1 MADIFEL
8 GFRIDTTPLNAA
20 KTAAENAAR
29 SVSQL
34 GDAEEKAA
42 RQAKNLADA
51 QKQASGAKVD
61 AAGSADRL
69 ANSLNGLNGKISVS
83 AASLQSMAAIMGAG
97 AGGGGG
103 LAAGMGVA
111 SQALGRFAAALGP
124 VGIAVV
130 GTAVAIGALAV
141 AAKSMLEPLAKASD
155 NLELFRARLTNAL
168 SDAGLAEQSLAAL
181 RDMAEETGLGF
192 QTTAD
197 AFLRFARA
205 NQTIGAST
213 SEMIQFTETIQKLGA
228 VSGASLGETQSAMMQ
243 LGQALASGRL
253 QGDELRSIGENAP
266 AILKAIADGL
276 GVSVGQIRAMG
287 SAGELSTQKI
297 FEAILKATNRT
308 REEFARLPTTVE
320 REGQKVSDAW
330 ERMLATMGTKL
341 RASDIYKFFQNQ
353 LLNAINA
360 ANAMMAGSTPAQQS
374 NERLRGVQ
382 GRIIATG
389 RMRNEDGSWNMERG
403 LAMEALRDVDDSS
416 KSEEARAS
424 ARAAIERYM
433 RVRVEELRRASTPGG
448 NAILA
453 ELEAASRGVEA
464 AAEAAVQ
471 AGRVSAEVEARN
483 RRTATIERGTA
494 TGREY
499 DDFQS
504 RITKLQQARETIQA
518 ALTQA
523 RASRSSSNVEERD
536 QANTAIPA
544 LIRQLDGLDREARRA
559 QPALAK
565 LRDEVNDA
573 QEAARR
579 AGGYGGGFTLMAE
592 AIKAAQ
598 SAEALGGTVGQFASA
613 LSQKRAE
620 ELKEQ
625 AAGLERQ
632 VTQQRELTAAQGR
645 GADEIRRVTNAQE
658 DANKAFEM
666 VGNLSRTEYPQLFAA
681 LDRVIALQRQ
691 LRDESKKTGEALAES
706 LTQATVAGLQRQR
719 EAAQSG
725 SGAVTRAQQEAEI
738 ERIRLQ
744 QGNEAAM
751 RREREIRAQ
760 NEASA
765 ASNVNEAE
773 IRASRARM
781 TIGMTP
787 RARADYDAR
796 IAGVDAARRGVTPEE
811 SQRLG
816 AAAEGEA
823 RARMAD
829 QDAQTLRNGELELE
843 QAQRRMQFV
852 NMTAENMR
860 IQEAVLRRQT
870 ELRREGVD
878 VESEYGRRLI
888 AQTKEIELQTIAFEK
903 QRAKVEA
910 MFGVIDNLASGFRGV
925 MISALEDS
933 FKTGKFNAEQFFQ
946 GLTGLIAKA
955 GAEMM
960 YEISIKP
967 FVMAAANAAKMWAS
981 GLFSGGGGAGVAPQ
995 ALGGA
1000 FTLGGVKE
1008 FAAGGIVG
1016 SPTYFAFA
1024 NGGRLG
1030 LMGEAGPEAIMPLK
1044 RGADGKLGV
1053 GGYGGGGDVTV
1064 VINDQRGKGEQVG
1077 VEQGTGPD
1085 GQRIISI
1092 MVRDEVKRAIRSG
1105 EMDRD
1110 MATNF
1115 GTTRP
1120 VQRR

>member
-42 RQAKNLADA
+42 RQAKTLADA
-51 QKQASGAKVD
+51 QKQASGAKGD
-61 AAGSADRL
+61 TAASADRL
-69 ANSLNGLNGKISVS
+69 ANSLNGLSGKISVS
-83 AASLQSMAAIMGAG
+83 AASLQSMAAIMGSG
-97 AGGGGG
+97 AGGGVG
-103 LAAGMGVA
+103 LAGGMGVA
-111 SQALGRFAAALGP
+111 TQALGRFAGALGP
-124 VGIAVV
+124 VGLAVGATV
-130 GTAVAIGALAV
+130 LAVGALGVAV
-141 AAKSMLEPLAKASD
+141 KSMLEPLARASD
-155 NLELFRARLTNAL
+155 NVELFRARLTNAL
-168 SDAGLAEQSLAAL
+168 GDAGLAEQSLSAL
-181 RDMAEETGLGF
+181 RDMAEATGLGF

-213 SEMIQFTETIQKLGA
+213 AEMIQFTETIQKLGA

-276 GVSVGQIRAMG
+276 GVSVGQMRAMG

-297 FEAILKATNRT
+297 FESILKATNKT

-374 NERLRGVQ
+374 NQRLRDVQ
-382 GRIIATG
+382 GRIIGTG
-389 RMRNEDGSWNMERG
+389 SNVRDGAQDQ
-403 LAMEALRDVDDSS
+403 LKYQAIEALRVVDDQS
-416 KSEEARAS
+416 KSEEVRAAARAQ
-424 ARAAIERYM
+424 IERYM

-464 AAEAAVQ
+464 AAEAAIE

-504 RITKLQQARETIQA
+504 RVTKLQQAREAIQA

-523 RASRSSSNVEERD
+523 RASRNSSNVEERD

-544 LIRQLDGLDREARRA
+544 LVRQLDGLEREARRA

-565 LRDEVNDA
+565 LRDDINDA

-598 SAEALGGTVGQFASA
+598 SAEALGGSVEQFATA
-613 LSQKRAE
+613 LAGKRAE

-625 AAGLERQ
+625 AAQIQRQ
-632 VTQQRELTAAQGR
+632 VTQQRELTEQQAL
-645 GADEIRRVTNAQE
+645 GADMVRLLTNRQE
-658 DANKAFEM
+658 DANRQFEIM
-666 VGNLSRTEYPQLFAA
+666 GNLSREKFPELYAA
-681 LDRVIALQRQ
+681 MERLIGLQRQ
-691 LRDESKKTGEALAES
+691 LRDASRDTSEAQAEAL
-706 LTQATVAGLQRQR
+706 TRVTVRGLEAQRR
-719 EAAQSG
+719 AAQDG
-725 SGAVTRAQQEAEI
+725 PGAVTRAQQSAEI
-738 ERIRLQ
+738 ERIMQ
-744 QGNEAAM
+744 SQGYAAAR
-751 RREREIRAQ
+751 RREREQTAQ
-760 NEASA
+760 NEANA
-765 ASNVNEAE
+765 ASNITEAE
-773 IRASRARM
+773 LRAFRARQM
-781 TIGMTP
+781 VGMTP
-787 RARADYDAR
+787 RARADYEARVARSDAE
-796 IAGVDAARRGVTPEE
+796 RRGVTPEE
-811 SQRLG
+811 SKRLG
-816 AAAEGEA
+816 DAAEGEA

-829 QDAQTLRNGELELE
+829 QDAQTIRNGQLELE

-852 NMTAENMR
+852 NMTTENLR
-860 IQEAVLRRQT
+860 VQEAVLRRET

-878 VESEYGRRLI
+878 VESEYGRRLL

-903 QRAKVEA
+903 QRQMVEGV
-910 MFGVIDNLASGFRGV
+910 FGVLDNAASGFRGV
-925 MISALEDS
+925 MISTFEEV
-933 FKTGKFNAEQFFQ
+933 FRTGKFNSENFFN
-946 GLTGLIAKA
+946 GLSGLIAKA

-981 GLFSGGGGAGVAPQ
+981 GLFSSGAAGNANG
-995 ALGGA
+995 AA

-1064 VINDQRGKGEQVG
+1064 VINDHRGKGEQVG

>member
-42 RQAKNLADA
+42 RQAKTLADA
-51 QKQASGAKVD
+51 QRQASGAKVD
-61 AAGSADRL
+61 TAASADRL
-69 ANSLNGLNGKISVS
+69 ANSLNGLSGKISVS

-97 AGGGGG
+97 AGGGVG
-103 LAAGMGVA
+103 LAGGMGVA
-111 SQALGRFAAALGP
+111 TQALGRFATALGP
-124 VGIAVV
+124 VGLAVGATV
-130 GTAVAIGALAV
+130 LAVGALGVAV
-141 AAKSMLEPLAKASD
+141 KSMLEPLAKASD
-155 NLELFRARLTNAL
+155 NVELFRARLTNAL
-168 SDAGLAEQSLAAL
+168 GDAGLAEQSLSAL
-181 RDMAEETGLGF
+181 RDMAEATGLGF

-297 FEAILKATNRT
+297 FESILKATDRT
-308 REEFARLPTTVE
+308 REEFARLPSTVE

-341 RASDIYKFFQNQ
+341 RASDIYKFFQTQ

-360 ANAMMAGSTPAQQS
+360 ANAAMAGSTPAQQN

-389 RMRNEDGSWNMERG
+389 VMRSQDGTWNMERAQALEG
-403 LAMEALRDVDDSS
+403 LRVVDDPS
-416 KSEEARAS
+416 KSEEARAA
-424 ARAAIERYM
+424 ARASIDRYM
-433 RVRVEELRRASTPGG
+433 RVRVDELRRAGTPGG

-471 AGRVSAEVEARN
+471 AGRASAEVEARN

-504 RITKLQQARETIQA
+504 RVTRLQQAREAIRA

-523 RASRSSSNVEERD
+523 RASASSSNAEERD

-544 LIRQLDGLDREARRA
+544 LVRQLDGLEREARRA

-565 LRDEVNDA
+565 LRAEVDDA

-598 SAEALGGTVGQFASA
+598 SAEAQGGSVGQFAYAIS
-613 LSQKRAE
+613 LKRTE

-625 AAGLERQ
+625 AAAVQRQ
-632 VTQQRELTAAQGR
+632 VGQQRELTTAQGQ
-645 GADEIRRVTNAQE
+645 GADAVRRITDAQE
-658 DANKAFEM
+658 DANRAFEI
-666 VGNLSRTEYPQLFAA
+666 VGNLSKTGYPELHAA
-681 LDRVIALQRQ
+681 MERVIALQRQ
-691 LRDESKKTGEALAES
+691 LREESRKTSEALAES
-706 LTQATVAGLQRQR
+706 LTQATVAGLRRQR

-725 SGAVTRAQQEAEI
+725 PGAITRAQQEAEI

-744 QGNEAAM
+744 QGNDAAM
-751 RREREIRAQ
+751 RREREITAQ

-765 ASNVNEAE
+765 ASNVMEAE
-773 IRASRARM
+773 LRASRANTM
-781 TIGMTP
+781 IGMTP
-787 RARADYDAR
+787 RARAEMEAR
-796 IAGVDAARRGVTPEE
+796 FAGVDAARRGVTRDE
-811 SQRLG
+811 SERVG
-816 AAAEGEA
+816 AAAEKEA

-829 QDAQTLRNGELELE
+829 QDAQTLRNGEVELE

-852 NMTAENMR
+852 NMTTENLR
-860 IQEAVLRRQT
+860 IQEAVLRRET
-870 ELRREGVD
+870 ELRREGVE

-888 AQTKEIELQTIAFEK
+888 AQTREIELQTIAFEK

-910 MFGVIDNLASGFRGV
+910 MFGVIDNLTSGFRGH
-925 MISALEDS
+925 MISVFEES
-933 FKTGKFNAEQFFQ
+933 FKTGKIDAEKFFN
-946 GLTGLIAKA
+946 GLSGLIAKA

-960 YEISIKP
+960 YEISVKP
-967 FVMAAANAAKMWAS
+967 FVMAAANAAKTWAS
-981 GLFSGGGGAGVAPQ
+981 GLFSSPAAGS
-995 ALGGA
+995 ALGNA
-1000 FTLGGVKE
+1000 FTEGGVKA
-1008 FAAGGIVG
+1008 FAMGGIVG